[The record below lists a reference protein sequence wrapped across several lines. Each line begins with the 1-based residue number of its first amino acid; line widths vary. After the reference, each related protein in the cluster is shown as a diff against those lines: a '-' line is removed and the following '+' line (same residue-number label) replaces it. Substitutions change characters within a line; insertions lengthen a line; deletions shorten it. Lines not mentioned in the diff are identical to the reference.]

1 MLPYSRQ
8 EAPGLSPNQ
17 ARASFEAPG
26 DSFFPS
32 AGEDAASKRL
42 ICTTM
47 QATVT
52 GTDENYYLYRQD
64 H

>member
-32 AGEDAASKRL
+32 AAEDAGVEA
-42 ICTTM
+42 
-47 QATVT
+47 A
-52 GTDENYYLYRQD
+52 YRYD
-64 H
+64 DAGDRRRYG